1 MVNHH
6 SMRVD
11 PLAWWTSEFASIAPV
26 GHVLRRHLSERWT
39 RFHSLPESKR
49 YATDAA
55 ECDELLKRHL
65 TVAGELFEEGEP
77 IYVYRSYVEEERLKG
92 RRKHQLAGRQLREKV
107 IKHPSDSNAD
117 TEVDHYCVRSLVTR
131 WVPDFFE
138 ALTRQVAAW
147 EESGVTFVSPSTKNI
162 YSPYDGGMDVF
173 PASISPGML
182 EARFRSWMSAR
193 ADKL

>member
-1 MVNHH
+1 M
-6 SMRVD
+6 
-11 PLAWWTSEFASIAPV
+11 
-26 GHVLRRHLSERWT
+26 
-39 RFHSLPESKR
+39 
-49 YATDAA
+49 
-55 ECDELLKRHL
+55 
-65 TVAGELFEEGEP
+65 
-77 IYVYRSYVEEERLKG
+77 
-92 RRKHQLAGRQLREKV
+92 
-107 IKHPSDSNAD
+107 IKLPSDSNAD